1 MATNAHPAAG
11 TRFRKTTETEI
22 LPPRGTSPD
31 DAKPTPFYDRD
42 LETVVTAL
50 TPDDWSRHIMRV
62 YRSNEKWERGA
73 GPVDNVFNGPFT
85 EDDIRARFGGGRY
98 MLWLYGPP
106 KKQTLVGRY
115 QVELEGPPV
124 MNSVPRNGN
133 GQLSSGDSIALEAM
147 RMASNPEFARFQ
159 MESMKAAVV
168 TAIELVKSQIPAAQ
182 NPLETLRAAKEILG
196 VGGQQNSLLDTIR
209 VLKEIGIIGSP
220 QTKGIEDVLQMITT
234 LKTSG
239 LISSGVPKADPL
251 STFAANMPMLADRI
265 VTGFHELRLRA
276 EADERTTRMQHGQMR
291 PNDPGVITLDGQP
304 PAPAPEPGAPAAAA
318 AATDPPGTITE
329 KQAQA
334 IITQYNLARLV
345 AGIKQP
351 DATGQDMYGF
361 LLNAWPEVLD
371 ELVKLDKNTL
381 LAFFKSREMQIQQ
394 LGFDTLAEVGDDP
407 RLPKMIE
414 EFLKIAKEEAASEK
428 VSTVAVV

>member
-1 MATNAHPAAG
+1 MVTPMDCSRDNGFRVCFTSYAWQRKEAEYMATNAHPAAG

-42 LETVVTAL
+42 LEPVVTAL

-196 VGGQQNSLLDTIR
+196 GGGQQNSLLDTIR

-220 QTKGIEDVLQMITT
+220 QTKGIED
-234 LKTSG
+234 
-239 LISSGVPKADPL
+239 
-251 STFAANMPMLADRI
+251 
-265 VTGFHELRLRA
+265 
-276 EADERTTRMQHGQMR
+276 
-291 PNDPGVITLDGQP
+291 
-304 PAPAPEPGAPAAAA
+304 
-318 AATDPPGTITE
+318 
-329 KQAQA
+329 
-334 IITQYNLARLV
+334 
-345 AGIKQP
+345 
-351 DATGQDMYGF
+351 
-361 LLNAWPEVLD
+361 
-371 ELVKLDKNTL
+371 
-381 LAFFKSREMQIQQ
+381 
-394 LGFDTLAEVGDDP
+394 
-407 RLPKMIE
+407 
-414 EFLKIAKEEAASEK
+414 
-428 VSTVAVV
+428 